1 MDIVS
6 RTGRQVRITF
16 VGFGAYEGEVRI
28 SEMDEPGSWL
38 LFGQA
43 CLRGVML
50 VVLGMGPS
58 EHRWVR
64 LATALGAQGGLQILG
79 TSRCPFNNASI
90 SASTVP
96 PFWPR
101 SGAAQRLPHV
111 FYQVSLQHVLTEALC
126 AAHVLHWHA
135 LTLHAKK
142 I

>member
-28 SEMDEPGSWL
+28 SEMDDPGSWL
-38 LFGQA
+38 LLGQA

-50 VVLGMGPS
+50 VVLGIGLS

-64 LATALGAQGGLQILG
+64 RATALGAR

-101 SGAAQRLPHV
+101 SGAAQRLPRV

-126 AAHVLHWHA
+126 AAHVLHWQA